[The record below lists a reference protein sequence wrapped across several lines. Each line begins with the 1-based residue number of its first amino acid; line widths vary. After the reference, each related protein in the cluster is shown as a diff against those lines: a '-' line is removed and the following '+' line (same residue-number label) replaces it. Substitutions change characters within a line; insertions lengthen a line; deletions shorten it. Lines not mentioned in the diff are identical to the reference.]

1 MALADHPANAARLSV
16 TLWIVVGLLAA
27 AASPGPVRPPDA
39 ADGADGD
46 TATTVLPATAP
57 PAGTASR
64 RSP

>member
-27 AASPGPVRPPDA
+27 AGSPGPVRPP
-39 ADGADGD
+39 DGADGD

>member
-27 AASPGPVRPPDA
+27 AASPGPARP

-57 PAGTASR
+57 PAGPAPQR
-64 RSP
+64 WP